1 MEKRP
6 FGKTGLS
13 VSALGFGAA
22 ELGYA
27 GAEGSLFKE
36 VLFGALDAGLNTID
50 TAECYGTS
58 EERLGE
64 VLGKRRK
71 DLLLFTKC
79 GHANGY
85 ADPDWNDVG
94 RLEKSLERSLK
105 RLRTDA
111 VDLFQL
117 HSCSKEALERGE
129 VVEFMKRAKKAGKTR
144 FIGYSGDDEA
154 ALFAVKSGVFDALQT
169 SVNLADQD
177 VLGEILP
184 EAKKRGMGVIAKRP
198 IGNAAWRHSDRPSE
212 YHAPY
217 WERFKKLKYDFL
229 EKPEA
234 AETALRFTLSSPGV
248 CTAIVGTTKP
258 GRWQENAKSVAKGPL
273 DKKAYDAI
281 RRRWEETAEANWIG
295 QI

>member
-27 GAEGSLFKE
+27 GGDASLFKE
-36 VLFGALDAGLNTID
+36 VLSGALDAGLNVID

-58 EERLGE
+58 EEGLGQA
-64 VLGKRRK
+64 LGKRRK

-79 GHANGY
+79 GHSHGY
-85 ADPDWNDVG
+85 GDPDWSDVG
-94 RLEKSLERSLK
+94 RLEKSLERSLE

-117 HSCSKEALERGE
+117 HSCSKEVLERGE
-129 VVEFMKRAKKAGKTR
+129 VVEFMKRVKKAGKTR

-154 ALFAVKSGVFDALQT
+154 ALCAVTLGAFDALQT
-169 SVNLADQD
+169 SVSLADQD
-177 VLGEILP
+177 VIDKILP
-184 EAKKRGMGVIAKRP
+184 EAAKRGLGVIAKRP
-198 IGNAAWRHSDRPSE
+198 IANAAWRHAERPSE

-217 WERFKKLKYDFL
+217 WERFKALEYDFL
-229 EKPEA
+229 KTDA
-234 AETALRFTLSSPGV
+234 GAETALRFTLSVPGV
-248 CTAIVGTTKP
+248 CTAIVGTSKP
-258 GRWQENAKSVAKGPL
+258 GRWRQNAEALAKGPL
-273 DKKAYDAI
+273 DAKTYQAI
-281 RRRWEETAEANWIG
+281 RARWKQVADGWSG
-295 QI
+295 QT